1 MCVKMM
7 NVILTM
13 IVLQIIWAVIASAV
27 SALERKNCKIFL
39 VASIIDLSYQ
49 YTAKVV
55 YYKKS

>member
-27 SALERKNCKIFL
+27 SALEGKNGKIFL

-49 YTAKVV
+49 YTAELV